1 MLGSG
6 PLASSAH
13 LKFSL
18 RTLRKAAYPMHP
30 NVILHEILQ
39 LDSGSDR
46 LDSLG
51 EQHPLVRTR
60 RLCAATSMR
69 GSESKPCA
77 VRCFPVR

>member
-1 MLGSG
+1 VLGSW
-6 PLASSAH
+6 PLASSAQ

-18 RTLRKAAYPMHP
+18 KALRKAAYPMHP
-30 NVILHEILQ
+30 NVILHEIQQ
-39 LDSGSDR
+39 LHSGSDR
-46 LDSLG
+46 FESLA
-51 EQHPLVRTR
+51 EQRSLVQTR